1 MAVSAWVYIVD
12 YFYIKVVR
20 IDLQTEQSYDLKA
33 HALVFGY
40 KHMHAPLSAVRL
52 YVRGNRVISNHLV

>member
-20 IDLQTEQSYDLKA
+20 IDWQTEQSYDLKA

-40 KHMHAPLSAVRL
+40 KSFTKL
-52 YVRGNRVISNHLV
+52 LVSI

>member
-20 IDLQTEQSYDLKA
+20 IDWQTEQSYDLKA
-33 HALVFGY
+33 HALSCIRIQA
-40 KHMHAPLSAVRL
+40 HACSFISSAL
-52 YVRGNRVISNHLV
+52 ICAG